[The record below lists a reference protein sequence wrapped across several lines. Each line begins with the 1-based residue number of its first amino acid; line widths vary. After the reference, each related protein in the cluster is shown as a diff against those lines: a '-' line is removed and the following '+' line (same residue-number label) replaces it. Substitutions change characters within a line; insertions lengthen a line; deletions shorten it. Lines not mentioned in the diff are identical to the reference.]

1 MADQAYDLVLRG
13 GTVLDGSGAPG
24 FVADVG
30 VRRGLIA
37 AVGPDL
43 AAGREEIDARGRLVT
58 PGFVDIHTHYDGQAT
73 WDARMTPSSGHGV
86 TTVVMGNCGVGFA
99 PCRPEDRDRL
109 IRLME
114 GVEDIPFPV
123 LTEGLPWTWESFP
136 DYLDAL
142 EARAFD
148 VDIGAQLPHAAL
160 RVYVMGERGA
170 NREPATPA
178 DIAAMAAIAKRAV
191 EAGALGF
198 STSRTLNHRTSD
210 GQPTPTLT
218 AGEDELT
225 GIALGLAAA
234 GKGVLQLVSD
244 FHPDGLAELSM
255 VRRIVEASGRPL
267 SFSLVQSPHS
277 PNGWKAMLAGLSAA
291 VDAGL
296 PMKAQ
301 VCGRPVGVL
310 FGLELTLNPFS
321 QNPVFGEIAKASLA
335 DKVAALSDPDFR
347 ARLLAYD
354 GEAAGPF
361 TIRTL
366 RAWDNLFPMA
376 AAPDYEPT
384 ADMTV
389 AARAAASGRDP
400 AEVAL
405 DVLLEN
411 GGRGML
417 YNPFLNYA
425 DGSLDPSFAM
435 LNHRDTVPGL
445 SDGGAHVGMICDGS
459 FPTSNLVHWTRD
471 RTRGPRIPVETMVA
485 MQTRDTAMTV
495 GLMDRGLIAP
505 GYRADL
511 NVIDYEGLSL
521 EAPRVAYDLPAGGR
535 RLTQTARGYVAT
547 IVAGT
552 VTYRDGEP
560 TGALPGRLV
569 RGAQSAPMA
578 LAAEEPTPR
587 SLRPASSATAGSAAS
602 PRPPPAGA

>member
-1 MADQAYDLVLRG
+1 MADCAYDLVARG
-13 GTVLDGSGAPG
+13 GAVLDGSGGPG
-24 FVADVG
+24 RVADVG
-30 VRRGLIA
+30 VKDGLIA

-43 AAGREEIDARGRLVT
+43 AAGVEEIDARGRIVT

-123 LTEGLPWTWESFP
+123 LTEGLPWNWESFP

-225 GIALGLAAA
+225 GIAMGLAAA

-244 FHPDGLAELSM
+244 FFPDGLAELAM
-255 VRRIVEASGRPL
+255 LRRIVERSGRPL
-267 SFSLVQSPHS
+267 SFSLVQSPKS
-277 PNGWKAMLAGLSAA
+277 PDGWKLMLAGLQDAA
-291 VDAGL
+291 DAGL
-296 PMKAQ
+296 PIKAQ

-321 QNPVFGEIAKASLA
+321 QSAVYGEIARLPLA
-335 DKVAALSDPDFR
+335 DRVAALRDPDFR
-347 ARLLAYD
+347 ARLLAEEGD
-354 GEAAGPF
+354 PQGPF
-361 TIRTL
+361 AGSAL
-366 RAWDNLFPMA
+366 RAWDNLFPMGA
-376 AAPDYEPT
+376 VPDYEPT
-384 ADMTV
+384 AEMTV

-400 AEVAL
+400 AQVAL
-405 DVLLEN
+405 DAMLEN
-411 GGRGML
+411 DGRGML
-417 YNPFLNYA
+417 YHPFLNYA
-425 DGSLDPSFAM
+425 GGSLDPSFAM

-459 FPTSNLVHWTRD
+459 FPTSNLIHWTRD
-471 RTRGPRIPVETMVA
+471 RARGPRIALEAIVA
-485 MQTRDTAMTV
+485 MQTRDTAQAV
-495 GLMDRGLIAP
+495 GLFDRGLIAP

-511 NVIDYEGLSL
+511 NVIDYEALTL

-535 RLTQTARGYVAT
+535 RLTQKAHGYVAT
-547 IVAGT
+547 LVGGV

-569 RGAQSAPMA
+569 RGAKSAPMA
-578 LAAEEPTPR
+578 LAAE
-587 SLRPASSATAGSAAS
+587 
-602 PRPPPAGA
+602 

>member
-1 MADQAYDLVLRG
+1 MAQHAYDLVLRG
-13 GTVLDGSGAPG
+13 GMVFDGTGAPG
-24 FVADVG
+24 FVVDVG
-30 VRRGLIA
+30 VKDGLIA
-37 AVGPDL
+37 AIGPNLARGAQEID
-43 AAGREEIDARGRLVT
+43 AAGRIVT

-73 WDARMTPSSGHGV
+73 WGAQMTPSSGHGV

-99 PCRPEDRDRL
+99 PCRPEDHDRL

-123 LTEGLPWTWESFP
+123 LTEGLPWAWESFP
-136 DYLDAL
+136 DYLDFLAG
-142 EARAFD
+142 RAFD

-160 RVYVMGERGA
+160 RVYVMGQRGA
-170 NREPATPA
+170 DREPATEA
-178 DIAAMAAIAKRAV
+178 DIAAMAAIAQRAV
-191 EAGALGF
+191 DAGALGF

-244 FHPDGLAELSM
+244 FFPDGAAELAM
-255 VRRIVEASGRPL
+255 VRRIVERSGRPL
-267 SFSLVQSPHS
+267 SFSLVQSPKA
-277 PNGWKAMLAGLSAA
+277 PDGYRAMLAGLSAA

-321 QNPVFGEIAKASLA
+321 QNPVFAEIKDRPLA
-335 DKVAALSDPDFR
+335 DKVAALTDPDVR
-347 ARLLAYD
+347 ARLFAHD
-354 GEAAGPF
+354 EDAKGPF
-361 TIRTL
+361 AGSAL
-366 RAWDNLFPMA
+366 RAWDNLFPMGA
-376 AAPDYEPT
+376 DPDYEPA
-384 ADMTV
+384 ADRTV
-389 AARAAASGRDP
+389 AAIAAREGRTP

-405 DVLLEN
+405 DALLAN
-411 GGRGML
+411 DGRGML
-417 YNPFLNYA
+417 YHPFLNYA
-425 DGSLDPSFAM
+425 DGSLQPSFHM
-435 LNHRDTVPGL
+435 LTHRDTVPGL

-471 RTRGPRIPVETMVA
+471 RTRGPRIPLETMISR
-485 MQTRDTAMTV
+485 QTRDTAQAV
-495 GLMDRGLIAP
+495 GLLDRGLIAP

-535 RLTQTARGYVAT
+535 RLVQAAHGYVAT
-547 IVAGT
+547 IVAGV
-552 VTYRDGEP
+552 VTQRDGEP

-569 RGAQSAPMA
+569 RGAQAAPLA
-578 LAAEEPTPR
+578 LAAE
-587 SLRPASSATAGSAAS
+587 
-602 PRPPPAGA
+602 

>member
-1 MADQAYDLVLRG
+1 MPGRLYDLVLRG
-13 GTVLDGSGAPG
+13 GQVVDGTGAPAV
-24 FVADVG
+24 FADVAVKDG
-30 VRRGLIA
+30 VIA

-43 AAGREEIDARGRLVT
+43 AAGAEEIDARGRIVT

-142 EARAFD
+142 EARTFD

-178 DIAAMAAIAKRAV
+178 DIAAMAAIAQRAV

-225 GIALGLAAA
+225 GIAMGLAAA

-321 QNPVFGEIAKASLA
+321 QNPVFAEIAKAPLA

-376 AAPDYEPT
+376 QAPDYEPT

-400 AEVAL
+400 AELAL
-405 DVLLEN
+405 DAMLEN

-471 RTRGPRIPVETMVA
+471 RTRGPRIALETMVA

-511 NVIDYEGLSL
+511 NVIDYEALSL
-521 EAPRVAYDLPAGGR
+521 EAPSVAYDLPAGGR
-535 RLTQTARGYVAT
+535 RLTQKAHGYVAT
-547 IVAGT
+547 LVGGV

-569 RGAQSAPMA
+569 RGAKSAPMA
-578 LAAEEPTPR
+578 LAAE
-587 SLRPASSATAGSAAS
+587 
-602 PRPPPAGA
+602 